1 MDADAF
7 MLYDAFIYIVSIL
20 KSNYLEKMTSGFLMS
35 NGVIVNHSND
45 ETDFYDIFNEVNLM
59 LGTENTCEIFFQDA
73 KIPYQN
79 DIISSPTIDVSHIF
93 CYMEK

>member
-7 MLYDAFIYIVSIL
+7 MLYDVFLCIMNVL
-20 KSNYLEKMTSGFLMS
+20 KSDYLVKMTSRFLMS
-35 NGVIVNHSND
+35 NGVIVNHNND
-45 ETDFYDIFNEVNLM
+45 ETDFYDVFNEANLT
-59 LGTENTCEIFFQDA
+59 LSTENTGEIFFQDA